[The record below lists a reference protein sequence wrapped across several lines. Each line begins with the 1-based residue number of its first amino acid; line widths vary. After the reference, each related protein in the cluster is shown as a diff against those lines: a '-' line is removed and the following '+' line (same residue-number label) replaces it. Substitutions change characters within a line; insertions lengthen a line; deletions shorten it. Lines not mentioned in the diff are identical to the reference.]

1 MELSVE
7 GGVLPDRADERSQ
20 EDKMTE
26 GNQQQGQQQ
35 QAQGQQQQQSPAQML
50 ARALSE
56 IRRVQN
62 MLELNYPDQ
71 TDAIR
76 MQREAGDLIWQI
88 IQAMR
93 QQQQQQ

>member
-1 MELSVE
+1 
-7 GGVLPDRADERSQ
+7 
-20 EDKMTE
+20 MTQ
-26 GNQQQGQQQ
+26 GNQQQGQGQQQ
-35 QAQGQQQQQSPAQML
+35 QAQGQQQQGGQQQQNPVQML

-71 TDAIR
+71 ADAIK

-88 IQAMR
+88 IQAMQR
-93 QQQQQQ
+93 QQQGQQ

>member
-1 MELSVE
+1 
-7 GGVLPDRADERSQ
+7 
-20 EDKMTE
+20 MTQ

-35 QAQGQQQQQSPAQML
+35 QAQAQQQQQGQQQQSPAQML

>member
-1 MELSVE
+1 
-7 GGVLPDRADERSQ
+7 
-20 EDKMTE
+20 MTQ

-35 QAQGQQQQQSPAQML
+35 QAQGQQQQGGQQQPSPAQML

-62 MLELNYPDQ
+62 MLELNYPQ
-71 TDAIR
+71 QADAIR

-88 IQAMR
+88 IQSM
-93 QQQQQQ
+93 QQQQQQQGQQ

>member
-1 MELSVE
+1 MTQ
-7 GGVLPDRADERSQ
+7 GDQQQGQ
-20 EDKMTE
+20 E
-26 GNQQQGQQQ
+26 QQQGQQQ
-35 QAQGQQQQQSPAQML
+35 QGAQQQQNPAQML

-71 TDAIR
+71 ADAIK

-88 IQAMR
+88 VQAM
-93 QQQQQQ
+93 QQQQQQQGQQ

>member
-1 MELSVE
+1 
-7 GGVLPDRADERSQ
+7 
-20 EDKMTE
+20 MTQ

-35 QAQGQQQQQSPAQML
+35 QAQGQQQQSPAQML

-88 IQAMR
+88 IQAM
-93 QQQQQQ
+93 QQQQQQQ

>member
-1 MELSVE
+1 
-7 GGVLPDRADERSQ
+7 
-20 EDKMTE
+20 MTE

-71 TDAIR
+71 VDAIR

-93 QQQQQQ
+93 RQQQQQ

>member
-1 MELSVE
+1 
-7 GGVLPDRADERSQ
+7 
-20 EDKMTE
+20 MTQ

>member
-1 MELSVE
+1 
-7 GGVLPDRADERSQ
+7 
-20 EDKMTE
+20 MTQ
-26 GNQQQGQQQ
+26 GNQQ
-35 QAQGQQQQQSPAQML
+35 QAQGQQQQQDQQQQSPAQLL

-71 TDAIR
+71 TEAIR

-93 QQQQQQ
+93 RQQQQQ

>member
-1 MELSVE
+1 
-7 GGVLPDRADERSQ
+7 
-20 EDKMTE
+20 MTQ
-26 GNQQQGQQQ
+26 GSQQQGQQQ
-35 QAQGQQQQQSPAQML
+35 QAQGEQQQSQQQQSPAQML

-71 TDAIR
+71 ADAIK

-88 IQAMR
+88 IQAMQK
-93 QQQQQQ
+93 QQQQGQQ

>member
-1 MELSVE
+1 
-7 GGVLPDRADERSQ
+7 
-20 EDKMTE
+20 MT
-26 GNQQQGQQQ
+26 QG
-35 QAQGQQQQQSPAQML
+35 QQQQSPAQML

-93 QQQQQQ
+93 QQQQQ

>member
-1 MELSVE
+1 
-7 GGVLPDRADERSQ
+7 
-20 EDKMTE
+20 
-26 GNQQQGQQQ
+26 
-35 QAQGQQQQQSPAQML
+35 
-50 ARALSE
+50 LSE

-93 QQQQQQ
+93 QQQQQQQ

>member
-1 MELSVE
+1 
-7 GGVLPDRADERSQ
+7 
-20 EDKMTE
+20 MTQSNQQQ
-26 GNQQQGQQQ
+26 GQGQQQGQQQ
-35 QAQGQQQQQSPAQML
+35 QAGQQQQSPAQML

-71 TDAIR
+71 ADAIR

-88 IQAMR
+88 IQAMQR
-93 QQQQQQ
+93 QQQGQQ

>member
-1 MELSVE
+1 
-7 GGVLPDRADERSQ
+7 
-20 EDKMTE
+20 MTQ
-26 GNQQQGQQQ
+26 GNQQQGQGQQQQGQQQ
-35 QAQGQQQQQSPAQML
+35 QAQGQQQQGGQQQQDPAQML

-71 TDAIR
+71 ADAIK

-88 IQAMR
+88 IQAMQR
-93 QQQQQQ
+93 QQQQQGQQ

>member
-1 MELSVE
+1 M
-7 GGVLPDRADERSQ
+7 SQ
-20 EDKMTE
+20 

-35 QAQGQQQQQSPAQML
+35 EGQQQSPAQML
-50 ARALSE
+50 AHALSE

-62 MLELNYPDQ
+62 LLELNYPDQ

-88 IQAMR
+88 VQSM
-93 QQQQQQ
+93 QQQQQQQQQQG

>member
-1 MELSVE
+1 
-7 GGVLPDRADERSQ
+7 
-20 EDKMTE
+20 MTQ
-26 GNQQQGQQQ
+26 GNQQQGQGQQQQGQQQ
-35 QAQGQQQQQSPAQML
+35 QGQQQQGQGQQQLNPVQML

-71 TDAIR
+71 ADAIK

-88 IQAMR
+88 IQAMQR
-93 QQQQQQ
+93 QQQQQGQQ

>member
-1 MELSVE
+1 
-7 GGVLPDRADERSQ
+7 
-20 EDKMTE
+20 MTQD
-26 GNQQQGQQQ
+26 NQQQSQQQ
-35 QAQGQQQQQSPAQML
+35 QAQGQQQAQQQSPAQML

-71 TDAIR
+71 ADAIQ

-88 IQAMR
+88 LQSM
-93 QQQQQQ
+93 QQQQQQGQQ